1 MVAINGAAEN
11 RGQSEP
17 GSFLAKN
24 SPASAHSGI
33 KLQAMKILMIS
44 SEGWPLARSGALA
57 DVLVALPRELKA
69 RGHEIALAMPY
80 YREIRQNKKIETR
93 PLRVSL
99 EIPLGEK
106 RLTADLLEGR
116 TAEDL
121 QIFFVRCDELY
132 DRSGVYLEKG
142 APYPDNAARFIF
154 FSKAAVEIARRMT
167 PTPEILH
174 CHDWTAALVPV
185 LVRNQGLPFA
195 TVLSIHHLAEQG
207 NFDPWDFALTNL
219 PGRYFEPTGLEFF
232 GRLNLLKAGILFA
245 DRIVTSSEPY
255 AHEIQTPSLGEGLDV
270 VLREHAYRLVGIPGG
285 ADYRRWNP
293 ATDRLLPVRYGLDQ
307 PELKATSRNALLDQL
322 RLAPAP
328 RGPVFGMVTRTIGA
342 KGFDILM
349 PVLDRLLADD
359 VRLIILGKGDPAYE
373 TALAIAARKYPTR
386 LAYRHQYDEALAHL
400 IEGGS
405 DLALIPSRVEP
416 GAFSAMHSLKYGVL
430 PLARALRGV
439 EQIIVDY
446 DPSTDSGYGFLF
458 YEYGS
463 EPLWDAIKR
472 AKEIFAERAA
482 WERLMQ
488 RAMACDFSWALAAE
502 RYEELY
508 GSLIAHRSA
517 AA

>member
-1 MVAINGAAEN
+1 
-11 RGQSEP
+11 
-17 GSFLAKN
+17 
-24 SPASAHSGI
+24 
-33 KLQAMKILMIS
+33 MKILMIS

-80 YREIRQNKKIETR
+80 YREIRENRKIRTK

-99 EIPLGEK
+99 EISLGEK

-132 DRSGVYLEKG
+132 DRPGVYQERG
-142 APYPDNAARFIF
+142 EPYADNAARFIF
-154 FSKAAVEIARRMT
+154 FSKAVVELARRMT

-185 LVRNQGLPFA
+185 LVRAQSLPFA
-195 TVLSIHHLAEQG
+195 TVLSIHHLADQG
-207 NFDPWDFALTNL
+207 NFDSWDFALTNL
-219 PGRYFEPTGLEFF
+219 PGRYFEPGGVEFF
-232 GRLNLLKAGILFA
+232 GRLNLLKGGILFA
-245 DRIVTSSEPY
+245 DRIVVSSEPY
-255 AHEIQTPSLGEGLDV
+255 AHQIQTPSLGEGLDM
-270 VLREHAYRLVGIPGG
+270 VLREHAHRLTGILGG

-293 ATDRLLPVRYGLDQ
+293 ETDKFLPLRYGPNNLD
-307 PELKATSRNALLDQL
+307 PKASSRKALLEQL
-322 RLAPAP
+322 QLAPAP
-328 RGPVFGMVTRTIGA
+328 RGPVFGMVTRLVGA

-359 VRLIILGKGDPAYE
+359 VRLVILGKGDPAYE
-373 TALAIAARKYPTR
+373 TALAIAARKYADR
-386 LAYRHQYDEALAHL
+386 LAYQHDYDEALAHL

-405 DLALIPSRVEP
+405 DITLIPSRVEP

-430 PLARALRGV
+430 PIARATRGI

-446 DPSTDSGYGFLF
+446 DPSGTWEGPLRPNPLGHPSGDRGTKAPPTLGGSGYGFLF

-472 AKEIFAERAA
+472 AKEAFSDRPA

-488 RAMACDFSWALAAE
+488 RAIALDFSWALAAE
-502 RYEELY
+502 SYERLY
-508 GSLIAHRSA
+508 GQLVLHKA